1 MAKLAYVLFLVLLV
15 SISCNE
21 LIDLIRCIYQN
32 MVPHVQLIFE
42 LIDAIKAQ
50 DWITVITRASK
61 IYQEFKNV
69 LALCKSQSAPHLF

>member
-1 MAKLAYVLFLVLLV
+1 MAKLAYVLFFVLFV

-32 MVPHVQLIFE
+32 MVPKVQLIFE

-50 DWITVITRASK
+50 DWITVIAKASK
-61 IYQEFKNV
+61 IYTEFKNV
-69 LALCKSQSAPHLF
+69 LALCKAQKAPNLF